1 MINKK
6 LLTALAAGIMV
17 CGLAATALAAP
28 GKFSVQADELDYDM
42 KSGQAVAKGHVVI
55 IQDNGKATGDNA
67 TYNSK
72 SKSGSLKG
80 NVVADRGDEH
90 ITCDEFKILNDNDY
104 SALGNATVT
113 KEGKKL
119 SAPQID
125 YSKAREFAE
134 TFGGWARLVDVDGST
149 LNSAKL
155 TYDAKAGVAV
165 ATGGVSINSDARKLT
180 ASADKAIYDT
190 KKEGFVELIG
200 NATATQ
206 DGNTIRGQKLR
217 LTNASNVA
225 VADGD
230 VFIKYIPEQ
239 QPAQEKKK
247 DVKVA
252 TEPAILNK
260 EDKANA

>member
-1 MINKK
+1 M
-6 LLTALAAGIMV
+6 
-17 CGLAATALAAP
+17 
-28 GKFSVQADELDYDM
+28 
-42 KSGQAVAKGHVVI
+42 
-55 IQDNGKATGDNA
+55 
-67 TYNSK
+67 
-72 SKSGSLKG
+72 
-80 NVVADRGDEH
+80 
-90 ITCDEFKILNDNDY
+90 
-104 SALGNATVT
+104 SA
-113 KEGKKL
+113 
-119 SAPQID
+119 
-125 YSKAREFAE
+125 Y
-134 TFGGWARLVDVDGST
+134 
-149 LNSAKL
+149 KL